1 MPKLPYSSQPYLMR
15 NMHFDTSLP
24 LSFIIMTRNLPFFKD
39 ANAFQT
45 SKRAPCERCSPFM
58 TPAKQGHLSRE
69 GEGDT
74 AGLTDPLSCRTVP
87 VGRLHLQNLLCC
99 YRV

>member
-1 MPKLPYSSQPYLMR
+1 M
-15 NMHFDTSLP
+15 NGTSLS

-58 TPAKQGHLSRE
+58 TPAKQGKGK

-74 AGLTDPLSCRTVP
+74 AGLTDSLSCRTVP

-99 YRV
+99 YCVY